1 MAAAADTV
9 DQEEIEG
16 GPVIED
22 LPTTVNQIIRRHA
35 MYAGAGGLIPVP
47 LVEVLFSGTV
57 QLRMI
62 SQLCDTYEVRFSE
75 NAIKASIAALV
86 GSVLPVSSLGYS
98 VLSFT
103 RAVPVVGPVL
113 GLATIPA
120 MAAAAT
126 WAVGRVF
133 AWHFANGGTLEDFD
147 AEGAKEDFKR
157 EFEEG
162 KRKVA
167 DAVKA

>member
-1 MAAAADTV
+1 MAAAADAV
-9 DQEEIEG
+9 EQDEIEG

-35 MYAGAGGLIPVP
+35 MYAAAGGVVPVP
-47 LVEVLFSGTV
+47 LIEVLISGTV

-62 SQLCDTYEVRFSE
+62 SQLCDTYGVPFSE

-133 AWHFANGGTLEDFD
+133 AWHFEGGGTLEDFD
-147 AEGAKEDFKR
+147 VEGAKEDFKR

-162 KRKVA
+162 KRKVS
-167 DAVKA
+167 DAVKG